1 MSRDLYGRLQA
12 QRGDVPVE
20 MGQINTFETFQRET
34 EDVEAN
40 MNLVRQRID
49 ELDGLQKRAL
59 NAISD
64 AETGELERHLDRL
77 TSDTNAL
84 NSDISNQL
92 KRMQQ
97 DIARLPQDAETQMRR
112 NLHGA
117 QTRKFMALLTE
128 YQNAQKRNRDACRD
142 RFVRQYRI
150 VNPNATDEEIQQKLQ
165 DTSSQ
170 QLFSS
175 QLLDSTR
182 NQRARLALQQAED
195 RHRDVERIGR
205 SIMEVN
211 QLFLDLQRMVD
222 QQGEVLD
229 RIEDNVNAAVVHV
242 ETANQDLGKAV
253 DSARASRRKRWCIF
267 ILIIIILIVVVVV
280 VLVEVLPGINAAS
293 KASGSQ

>member
-1 MSRDLYGRLQA
+1 
-12 QRGDVPVE
+12 
-20 MGQINTFETFQRET
+20 MGQINTFQTFQRET
-34 EDVEAN
+34 EEVEAN
-40 MNLVRQRID
+40 MNLVRQRVE
-49 ELDGLQKRAL
+49 ELDNLQKRAL
-59 NAISD
+59 NAISE
-64 AETGELERHLDRL
+64 AETGELERQLERL

-84 NSDISNQL
+84 NNDISNQL

-97 DIARLPQDAETQMRR
+97 DISRLPQDAETQMRR

-150 VNPNATDEEIQQKLQ
+150 VNPNATEDEVQQKLEES
-165 DTSSQ
+165 TSQ
-170 QLFSS
+170 PLFSN

-182 NQRARLALQQAED
+182 NQRARMALQQAED

-205 SIMEVN
+205 SILEVN

-229 RIEDNVNAAVVHV
+229 RIEDNVNAATVHV

-253 DSARASRRKRWCIF
+253 DSARAARRKRWCIF
-267 ILIIIILIVVVVV
+267 IIIIIVLIVAVVII
-280 VLVEVLPGINAAS
+280 LVYTLPGLNAAS
-293 KASGSQ
+293 KTSSIKA